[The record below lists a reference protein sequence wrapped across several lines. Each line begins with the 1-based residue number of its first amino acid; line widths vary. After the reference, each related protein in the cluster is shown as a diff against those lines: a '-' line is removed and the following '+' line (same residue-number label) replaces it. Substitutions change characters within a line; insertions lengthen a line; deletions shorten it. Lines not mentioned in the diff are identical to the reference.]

1 MKKFRVN
8 VLDTATG
15 NFVPWSH
22 FVNATC
28 FEAEHPATGEIK
40 TFARFETPED
50 VPFDEFGIFREF
62 GFEVQKIDLEN
73 EEA

>member
-22 FVNATC
+22 FVQDSC
-28 FEAEHPATGEIK
+28 FEAPHPETGEIK
-40 TFARFETPED
+40 TFTRFETPED
-50 VPFDEFGIFREF
+50 IPFDEFGVFSGF
-62 GFEVQKIDLEN
+62 GYRITKIEN